1 MSVSH
6 AVFVQCA
13 NGDYINVSMVF
24 RWSIEEDVTSKTNP
38 FTIKAHFGGPQHPI
52 PVVERSTKIGAQS
65 TLDNI
70 MRTAA
75 MPILCGSVD
84 QPSHGNC

>member
-1 MSVSH
+1 MSVQHS
-6 AVFVQCA
+6 VMVQCSD
-13 NGDYINVSMVF
+13 GGYINAGLVY
-24 RWSIEEDVTSKTNP
+24 RWSIDEDVTNTDNP

-52 PVVERSTKIGAQS
+52 PVVKRSTKDGAQG

-84 QPSHGNC
+84 QPSLGNG